1 MARTRSPSFTEQ
13 REAILEK
20 AAMLFARRGFHAT
33 SMALLAEACGVSKA
47 LLYHY
52 YRDKESILF
61 DVAAAHIDR
70 LLALIQEVLEHYPLA
85 TPNAAEAALS
95 EVVTRFL
102 AEYSHAQH
110 RHIVLVQDVKHL
122 PPALAEQIRSKQRLV
137 VHGVERIV
145 AALLDPLAPHALV
158 AALTMTLF
166 GMINWTFTW
175 LRPDGPLTHREL
187 APLVTHLFLG
197 GLPAAQHSFPSPWH
211 GVPA

>member
-1 MARTRSPSFTEQ
+1 MARTRSPNFAEQ
-13 REAILEK
+13 RDAILDK
-20 AAMLFARRGFHAT
+20 AAMLFARRGFHAA
-33 SMALLAEACGVSKA
+33 SMAMLAEACGVSKA

-61 DVAAAHIDR
+61 DVANSHVER
-70 LLALIQEVLEHYPLA
+70 LVAIIQAVLNDYLLTDQA
-85 TPNAAEAALS
+85 AAEAALRQAV
-95 EVVTRFL
+95 EQFL
-102 AEYSHAQH
+102 AEYSQAQH

-122 PPALAEQIRSKQRLV
+122 PPALAEQIRAKQRLV

-145 AALLDPLAPHALV
+145 AALLLPDTPHPLV

-175 LRPDGPLTHREL
+175 LRPNGPLTHREL
-187 APLVTHLFLG
+187 APLVAALFLG
-197 GLPAAQHSFPSPWH
+197 GIPAARAALPLSQ

>member
-1 MARTRSPSFTEQ
+1 MARTRSPSFIEQ
-13 REAILEK
+13 RDAILDK

-33 SMALLAEACGVSKA
+33 SMAMLAEACGVSKA

-61 DVAAAHIDR
+61 DVAAPHVDR
-70 LLALIQEVLEHYPLA
+70 LVVLIQEVLERYPL
-85 TPNAAEAALS
+85 TSPEEAQTALS
-95 EVVTRFL
+95 EAITRFL
-102 AEYSHAQH
+102 AEYSQAQH

-122 PPALAEQIRSKQRLV
+122 PPTLADQIRSKQRLV

-145 AALLDPLAPHALV
+145 AALAGPAAPHPLV

-175 LRPDGPLTHREL
+175 LRPEGPLTHREL

-197 GLPAAQHSFPSPWH
+197 GLPAVCQTYPMREGA
-211 GVPA
+211 PA